1 MPRGFDSLSE
11 KLYESA
17 TEAAMSNKLAIDGG
31 TSLLQRSD
39 YQNWPIIGKDER
51 RLINEVL
58 DSGIL
63 AGGTAPQVN
72 ALETEWTAYTG
83 AKHCLTTCSGTA
95 ALHMALAALG
105 VGPGDEVITS
115 AFTFLASASC
125 ALHQNAIPVFVDI
138 DPRTYC
144 MDPSKLEAAITE
156 RTKVIIPVHIQGMP
170 ADMDPILDIAR
181 KHRLFVIEDAC
192 QAHGAVYKGR
202 KVGTMGDI
210 GCFSLN
216 NFKNLCGGEGG
227 LFITDNETYREKGAL
242 VRCFGDEVDEV
253 SKRRVYNASIL
264 GYMYRNQEL
273 PAAFTRAQLL
283 HLDEYN
289 SVRIAN
295 AQYLSRELGKIP
307 GVVPP
312 FCPPDCRHVY
322 FFYNVRFDA
331 QAAGIQCERRKF
343 RVAVEKALY
352 REGVLL
358 GQWQTMPVPAQD
370 LFQSKL
376 GYGAT
381 GYPWTI
387 NEGKGV
393 RYNYDPAQFPEA
405 QKLCDTYTIVH
416 GIHAPN
422 GQKLMEKII
431 AAFQKVFASLP
442 AAIAHADDKI
452 YPGADG
458 KLYGA
463 G

>member
-1 MPRGFDSLSE
+1 M
-11 KLYESA
+11 
-17 TEAAMSNKLAIDGG
+17 TEQLAIAGG
-31 TSLLQRSD
+31 KPVLARND
-39 YQNWPIIGKDER
+39 YKNWPIIGKDER
-51 RLINEVL
+51 KYINQVL
-58 DSGIL
+58 DSGIV
-63 AGGTAPQVN
+63 AGGTAPQVK
-72 ALETEWTAYTG
+72 ALEQEWAAYTG

-138 DPRTYC
+138 DPRTYTL
-144 MDPSKLEAAITE
+144 DPSKLEAAITE
-156 RTKVIIPVHIQGMP
+156 RTKVIIPVHIQGLP
-170 ADMDPILDIAR
+170 ADMDQVLEIAR
-181 KHRLFVIEDAC
+181 RHKLAVIEDAC
-192 QAHGAVYKGR
+192 QAHGALYKGK
-202 KVGTMGDI
+202 KVGTLGDI

-227 LFITDNETYREKGAL
+227 LFVTDNETFKEKGVL
-242 VRCFGDEVDEV
+242 IRCFGDEVDEV

-273 PAAFTRAQLL
+273 PAALTRAQLL

-289 SVRIAN
+289 RVRIAN
-295 AQYLSRELGKIP
+295 AQYLSRELGAIP
-307 GVVPP
+307 GVIPP
-312 FCPPDCRHVY
+312 YCPPDRTHVY
-322 FFYNVRFDA
+322 FMYNVRFDPK
-331 QAAGIQCERRKF
+331 AAGVQCEPRRF
-343 RVAVEKALY
+343 RVAVEKSLY
-352 REGVLL
+352 KEGVLA
-358 GQWQTMPVPAQD
+358 GQWQTLPVPAQD

-376 GYGAT
+376 GYGGT

-387 NEGKGV
+387 NEARGV
-393 RYNYDPAQFPEA
+393 KYNYDPTRFPEA

-422 GQKLMEKII
+422 GKKLLDKIV
-431 AAFQKVFASLP
+431 AAFRKVFADLD
-442 AAIAHADDKI
+442 AAVAHADDPV